1 MATVNVKDLKPKQII
16 IIAVIIFVVIVIF
29 SSFYAV
35 DKDEKAVVTQF
46 GKYNRTEV
54 PGLKLKLPFGIEQ
67 IYKVKVEKVQKEEF
81 GFKTTSVYDDKS
93 EFYRGAE
100 EMEESLMLTGDLK
113 IIQVEWIVQYKISNP
128 KDYLFKVKN
137 PIDSLRKF
145 SKIAMSQVAGDYFFD
160 EIITIAKN
168 EITNK
173 VFDYLQK
180 MIEDME
186 MGISIT
192 TVALINVTPPK
203 EVEAAYNE
211 VLQAQQEKDKIVNE
225 AKTEYIKKVTPAEGE
240 ASRLIADAKG
250 YKAERVKVAQGE
262 ANYFNSLYKE
272 YIKAREITKTRMY
285 LETMSEVLSKF
296 KNVYVID
303 DKQKNLLPFLPLN
316 SNTIKEKE

>member
-1 MATVNVKDLKPKQII
+1 MASVKELKINQII
-16 IIAVIIFVVIVIF
+16 IIGSIIFAAIILF
-29 SSFYAV
+29 SSFYSV
-35 DKDEKAVVTQF
+35 DKDEKAVVTRF
-46 GKYNRTEV
+46 GKYERTEA
-54 PGLKLKLPFGIEQ
+54 PGLKLKAPFGIESV
-67 IYKVKVEKVQKEEF
+67 YKVKVEKVQKEEF
-81 GFKTTSVYDDKS
+81 GFKTTGVYDSKS
-93 EFYRGAE
+93 EFYRGSE

-113 IIQVEWIVQYKISNP
+113 IIQIEWIVQYKISNP
-128 KDYLFKVKN
+128 KDYLFKVKS
-137 PIDSLRKF
+137 PISSLRKF
-145 SKIAMSQVAGDYFFD
+145 SKVAMSQVAGDYFFD

-173 VFDYLQK
+173 VFESLQK
-180 MIEDME
+180 MIDDMQ
-186 MGISIT
+186 MGITIT

-203 EVEAAYNE
+203 EIEAAYNE

-250 YKAERVKVAQGE
+250 YKAERIKVALGE

-272 YIKAREITKTRMY
+272 YIKAKEITKTRMY

-316 SNTIKEKE
+316 NTSSLKD

>member
-1 MATVNVKDLKPKQII
+1 MAEIKKLKPQQILTI
-16 IIAVIIFVVIVIF
+16 LIVIFVVILVF
-29 SSFYAV
+29 SSFYSV
-35 DKDEKAVVTQF
+35 DKDEKAVVIQF
-46 GKYNRTEV
+46 GKFNRIET
-54 PGLKLKLPFGIEQ
+54 PGLKFKLPLGIEGV
-67 IYKVKVEKVQKEEF
+67 YKVKVEKVQKEEF
-81 GFKTTSVYDDKS
+81 GFKTTGVYDNKS
-93 EFYRGAE
+93 EFYRGTG
-100 EMEESLMLTGDLK
+100 EMEEALMLTGDLK
-113 IIQVEWIVQYKISNP
+113 IIQIEWIVQYKISNP
-128 KDYLFKVKN
+128 KNYLFKVRS
-137 PIDSLRKF
+137 PIESLRKF
-145 SKIAMSQVAGDYFFD
+145 SKIAMSQVAGDFFFD

-173 VFDYLQK
+173 VHDSLQK
-180 MIEDME
+180 MIDEME
-186 MGISIT
+186 MGIVVS

-203 EVEAAYNE
+203 AVEAAYNE

-240 ASRLIADAKG
+240 ASKLIAEAKG
-250 YKAERVKVAQGE
+250 YKAERINVAQGE

-316 SNTIKEKE
+316 QSGIKE

>member
-1 MATVNVKDLKPKQII
+1 MAAIKTLKPNQ
-16 IIAVIIFVVIVIF
+16 IAVISVIVLAVIIAF
-29 SSFYAV
+29 SSFYSV

-46 GKYNRTEV
+46 GKYNRTET
-54 PGLKLKLPFGIEQ
+54 PGLKLKLPFGIESV
-67 IYKVKVEKVQKEEF
+67 YKVKVEKVQKEEF
-81 GFKTTSVYDDKS
+81 GFRTTGVYDAKS

-100 EMEESLMLTGDLK
+100 ETEESLMLTGDLK
-113 IIQVEWIVQYKISNP
+113 IIQIEWIVQYKISDP
-128 KDYLFKVKN
+128 KNYLFKVKD
-137 PIDSLRKF
+137 PVSSLRKF

-173 VFDYLQK
+173 VFESLQK
-180 MIEDME
+180 MINEME
-186 MGISIT
+186 MGINIT
-192 TVALINVTPPK
+192 TVALINVTPPV

-250 YKAERVKVAQGE
+250 YQAERIKVALGE

-272 YIKAREITKTRMY
+272 YIKAKDITKTRMY
-285 LETMSEVLSKF
+285 LETMSEVLAKF
-296 KNVYVID
+296 KNVYVVD
-303 DKQKNLLPFLPLN
+303 DKQKNLLPFLQLN
-316 SNTIKEKE
+316 NAAVTKE